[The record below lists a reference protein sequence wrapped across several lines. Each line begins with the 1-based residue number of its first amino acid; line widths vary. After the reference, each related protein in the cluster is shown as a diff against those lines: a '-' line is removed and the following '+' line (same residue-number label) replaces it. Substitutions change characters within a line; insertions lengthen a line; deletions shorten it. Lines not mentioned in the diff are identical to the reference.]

1 MSTSDRG
8 RLLRRYMEEHKADIV
23 RDLSLL
29 AAIPSVEGS
38 STPDAPFGVFCKEAL
53 DTALALFSP
62 LGAKITDAAT
72 YGLADVGTGEA
83 HIGVFTHLD
92 VVPAGDGWRVC
103 EPFTPTLCDGVLYGR
118 GVVDNKS
125 GAIAALYAL
134 RALNELGMSPK
145 NRVRVF
151 LGTNEESGMRD
162 IEDFTKNEARKPD
175 VSLVPDSSF
184 PFCCGEK
191 GICRFF
197 VHTPPFHDVLKI
209 EGGSAFNV
217 VLDRAQITLRGT
229 DALFDELKA
238 AIGDDGDFSLSYL
251 DGNVLLTAVGIP
263 AHASEPKHSKN
274 AFSLAARLLSG
285 CRALSANDREIF
297 RELASL
303 LRDPYGTSWE
313 IAYTDEDF
321 GPLTATN
328 GIVRGDLRGLTF
340 SMDVRYGTELCEEEL
355 EARILRVVSRVGM
368 GWKAEFVENQ
378 KGFKI
383 AADSVYAKA
392 LCDVYK
398 RASGGEAK
406 PFYMGGG
413 TYARY
418 LPNAFSVGTVASYGE
433 GMTSGRYHATDEFL
447 SIPAFLEGIAVIAEM
462 IVCLDEQLTKEQEK
476 SCP

>member
-1 MSTSDRG
+1 MSKSDMR
-8 RLLRRYMEEHKADIV
+8 RLLRQYMEEHKEDIV

-29 AAIPSVEGS
+29 AAIPSVEGEA
-38 STPDAPFGVFCKEAL
+38 TPDAPLGVFCKEAL
-53 DTALALFSP
+53 DAGLALFS
-62 LGAKITDAAT
+62 LAGAKTTDAVT
-72 YGLADVGTGEA
+72 YGLADFGTGEA

-92 VVPAGDGWRVC
+92 VVPAGDGWRMC
-103 EPFTPTLCDGVLYGR
+103 EPFSPTLCGDVLYGR
-118 GVVDNKS
+118 GVFDNKS

-162 IEDFTKNEARKPD
+162 IEDFVKNEARKPD

-191 GICRFF
+191 GICRFL
-197 VHTPPFHDVLKI
+197 VHTPPFHDVLQI

-217 VLDRAQITLRGT
+217 VLARAQITLRGT
-229 DALFDELKA
+229 DALFDELTA
-238 AIGDDGDFSLSYL
+238 AIGDDGDFMLSYL
-251 DGNVLLTAVGIP
+251 DGNILLTAEGIP

-274 AFSLAARLLSG
+274 AFCAAARLLSG
-285 CRALSANDREIF
+285 CRALSAQDREIF
-297 RELASL
+297 REVASL
-303 LRDPYGTSWE
+303 LRDPYGTAWE
-313 IAYTDEDF
+313 IAYTDEAF
-321 GPLTATN
+321 GALTATN

-340 SMDVRYGTELCEEEL
+340 SMDVRYGTELSAEEL
-355 EARILRVVSRVGM
+355 EARVLRVVSRVGM
-368 GWKAEFVENQ
+368 GWQAEFVENQ

-392 LCDVYK
+392 LCDVYEQ
-398 RASGGEAK
+398 ASGGEAK

-418 LPNAFSVGTVASYGE
+418 LPNAFSIGTVSLYGE
-433 GMTSGRYHATDEFL
+433 GTPSGRYHSTDEFI

-462 IVCLDEQLTKEQEK
+462 IFEIDAQLTKEQEK
-476 SCP
+476 PCH